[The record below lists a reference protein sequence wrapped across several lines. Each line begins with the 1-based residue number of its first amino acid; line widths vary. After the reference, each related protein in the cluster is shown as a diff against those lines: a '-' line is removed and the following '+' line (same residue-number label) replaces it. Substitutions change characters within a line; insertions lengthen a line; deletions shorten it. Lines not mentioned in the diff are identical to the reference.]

1 MTNAINGNEQAS
13 DMENPCKYLLS
24 EAVKGMPFHDLNGW
38 AKWGFAQY
46 SFYLYFHKLGIN
58 PEFYPRLFES
68 LRRKPLS
75 RQAYEVSEAHLA
87 LYERI
92 CNISRTDFTDDFEI
106 LIGLSRLTARGIN
119 MGITVLNDRGNGP
132 GIQGP
137 HCRQT
142 VPQTEISHC
151 LPASAWKDGQFVGA
165 ESAWVPAQRLL
176 DQIQAE
182 RKTQPVCKR
191 LQKDNM
197 IIVRNGENA
206 AAFCVVTNGKVVG
219 YYDRQKFDVSGVEW
233 NDTSKV
239 YAIPIQTAEPYKL
252 IYAAGRS

>member
-1 MTNAINGNEQAS
+1 
-13 DMENPCKYLLS
+13 MENPCKYLLS

-119 MGITVLNDRGNGP
+119 MGITVL
-132 GIQGP
+132 
-137 HCRQT
+137 
-142 VPQTEISHC
+142 
-151 LPASAWKDGQFVGA
+151 K
-165 ESAWVPAQRLL
+165 
-176 DQIQAE
+176 
-182 RKTQPVCKR
+182 
-191 LQKDNM
+191 
-197 IIVRNGENA
+197 
-206 AAFCVVTNGKVVG
+206 
-219 YYDRQKFDVSGVEW
+219 
-233 NDTSKV
+233 
-239 YAIPIQTAEPYKL
+239 
-252 IYAAGRS
+252 